1 MVMPGGGAAIIIA
14 RVLVGGAIAQ
24 ITGGI
29 GDGGGGGGGGGV
41 LYKSAPV
48 THCVCLSVCRCI
60 CQLRDPS
67 GVPTLGCVPPQ
78 THLTWTPVN
87 GERRGIRT
95 SPGDQISASRSS
107 RVRLRWPTA
116 AQGVV

>member
-48 THCVCLSVCRCI
+48 THCVCSFGL
-60 CQLRDPS
+60 QM
-67 GVPTLGCVPPQ
+67 
-78 THLTWTPVN
+78 HLPAP
-87 GERRGIRT
+87 RPFRG
-95 SPGDQISASRSS
+95 AEAE
-107 RVRLRWPTA
+107 VRATA
-116 AQGVV
+116 NAPHVDAVEWRAPRNSNLAR